1 MKQENRVTRLFS
13 GKKAFSLLLAVLLVL
28 GCSIGATLAYL
39 TATTNEVTNTFTV
52 GKVSITLQ
60 EHKYD
65 ADKNELGT
73 DTVKDTVEQAGTTTP
88 ANSYKLIPG
97 KNMPKDP
104 FVTVEANSEKCW
116 LFIAVEEKDN
126 KRSTESPNNDV
137 VGYSVRDCTTYTDGW
152 NSFVGDSYNFKNG
165 VSVYYRVVDAS
176 TNDQNIYVLAPNGEC
191 EIDGHENGCVTVN
204 ADVTDKVTA
213 MPSLTFTAAAIQ
225 YDGLAPQGTETEVA
239 AAWKAFENLPEAFK
253 SMVLKPTTPP
263 EGGN

>member
-1 MKQENRVTRLFS
+1 MK
-13 GKKAFSLLLAVLLVL
+13 KKIVALALVFCLALAVGV
-28 GCSIGATLAYL
+28 GGTLAYL
-39 TATTNEVTNTFTV
+39 TATTDTVTNTFTV

-65 ADKNELGT
+65 ADENELGT
-73 DTVKDTVEQAGTTTP
+73 DTVKDTVKQEDTTTS

-104 FVTVEANSEKCW
+104 FVTVKANSEKCW

-126 KRSTESPNNDV
+126 KLSTESTNNDV
-137 VGYSVRDCTTYTDGW
+137 VEYSVRDCTTYTDDGW
-152 NSFVGDSYNFKNG
+152 NSFVGDDYNFKNG

-213 MPSLTFTAAAIQ
+213 GPSLTFTAAAIQ

-239 AAWKAFENLPEAFK
+239 AAWKAFGNLPEAFK
-253 SMVLKPTTPP
+253 SMVLKPTTTH

>member
-65 ADKNELGT
+65 ANKNELKT
-73 DTVKDTVEQAGTTTP
+73 DTVKDTVNQDGTTTP

-116 LFIAVEEKDN
+116 LFVAVEEESN
-126 KRSTESPNNDV
+126 KLSSGIENDV
-137 VGYSVRDCTTYTDGW
+137 VQYSVKTGTDGW
-152 NSFVGDSYNFKNG
+152 NSFVGTEYNFKDG
-165 VSVYYRVVDAS
+165 VSVYYRVVNTA
-176 TNDQNIYVLAPNGEC
+176 TTDQNIYVLEPNGEC

-204 ADVTDKVTA
+204 ADVTDEVTDA
-213 MPSLTFTAAAIQ
+213 PSLTFTAAAIQ
-225 YDGLAPQGTETEVA
+225 YDGLEPATTGGDAELA
-239 AAWKAFENLPEAFK
+239 AAKAAFDLLPEGFTSGIIK
-253 SMVLKPTTPP
+253 TS
-263 EGGN
+263 GGEAGE